1 MKVIYCHLIKQYFSS
16 NNVKWAWPNGRD
28 KVNLHSPGLIECLI
42 PAWPNGIDPNFTLRV
57 GSPCI
62 WRLFI
67 TNYTVGTLITKQYF
81 SSNNVKWAWP
91 NGRDKV
97 NLHSPGL
104 IECLCMGLTQIL
116 PSGWAIH
123 AYGGYSLLTTQ

>member
-1 MKVIYCHLIKQYFSS
+1 MGLTQILPSG
-16 NNVKWAWPNGRD
+16 WA
-28 KVNLHSPGLIECLI
+28 LHAYG
-42 PAWPNGIDPNFTLRV
+42 A
-57 GSPCI
+57 
-62 WRLFI
+62 RLFI

-91 NGRDKV
+91 NGRDKL

-123 AYGGYSLLTTQ
+123 AYGGYSLLNTQ